1 MVVEVQ
7 VLSGAQTK
15 TKTMDKNEIYKK
27 ILEIVPNL
35 DLFLR
40 KNNAL
45 EEYKMCLYNYNAR
58 IYNQYNKLLNQEYI
72 NYNKKSVITC
82 SFDWANGNEYLR
94 LNNMN
99 PVNWR
104 LLHHNFVHDYDL
116 YSIYKPDKLKII

>member
-7 VLSGAQTK
+7 VLFGARIK

-40 KNNAL
+40 KNNVL
-45 EEYKMCLYNYNAR
+45 EEYKMCLYNFNAH
-58 IYNQYNKLLNQEYI
+58 IYKQYKKLLNQDLIEASK
-72 NYNKKSVITC
+72 NLVITY

-99 PVNWR
+99 TVNWR
-104 LLHHNFVHDYDL
+104 TLHHDFSSNYKL
-116 YSIYKPDKLKII
+116 YSVYKPKKIKII